1 MIELRL
7 SAEMQSSDS
16 EFEKSQQYLGN
27 RRGGRGKERMR
38 EGWQRDL
45 GRRESFWEGRRIP
58 FIFM

>member
-27 RRGGRGKERMR
+27 RRGGEGEGEDERRMAEGFGKER
-38 EGWQRDL
+38 EFL
-45 GRRESFWEGRRIP
+45 GGT
-58 FIFM
+58 